1 MICRLALLFLVPAA
15 WAADYYVTQSGA
27 GSQTGADLSN
37 AWSMADFNAT
47 STPGGGDTVYFSGT
61 LTTTTTIPVSGTNS
75 STRLTLDYSSATLD
89 SSTTIDING
98 KDYLNIYGGTFA
110 TRGTDGPLF
119 SSGSS
124 GEATYITIS
133 GWSFTG
139 TADGVTRFFTHSS
152 NDVTFLTLE
161 NNTVDNVRTFF
172 LGDGVGTHDVTI
184 SNNYAR
190 TSTNETVQTDI
201 IFSGDAYNVTLEGNQ
216 FIQRA
221 PGANTDSRHNDIIQ
235 IYKKGGGGAGNPY
248 GWVVRYNWLENANTT
263 GTGDTSISQIQS
275 LADNGGTPAMK
286 VYGNVFVGTGTVGGN
301 GWTSGASAGT
311 ATIYFYNN
319 TVIKDN
325 NPDQNIQF
333 NDSNIQLYM
342 SNNLGVQDTDVVG
355 GTFVSVTGA
364 VEAADWNY
372 NYFYDDGITI
382 PPGATSTVTGA
393 NGSSTTD
400 PLFTD
405 FANNDYTLQSSSTL
419 IDAGDSSLGAEYNQG
434 IAPSATW
441 PNPTLITRDTWDVGA
456 YEHVPAASP
465 RRSSNPILQTGGLML
480 P

>member
-1 MICRLALLFLVPAA
+1 MICRLALFFLVPAA

-47 STPGGGDTVYFSGT
+47 ATPGGGDTVYFNGT
-61 LTTTTTIPVSGTNS
+61 LTTTTTIPVSGTDA
-75 STRLTLDYSSATLD
+75 STRLTLDYTSATLD
-89 SSTTIDING
+89 ASTTIDINA
-98 KDYLNIYGGTFA
+98 KDYLNINGGTFA
-110 TRGTDGPLF
+110 ARSSGTLV
-119 SSGSS
+119 SSGSA
-124 GEATYITIS
+124 GEATYVTVQD
-133 GWSFTG
+133 WSFTG
-139 TADGVTRFFTHSS
+139 SAGGTAVFFAHWS
-152 NDVTFLTLE
+152 NDVTFVTIQ
-161 NNTVDNVRTFF
+161 NNTVDNISDFF
-172 LGDGVGTHDVTI
+172 AGDGNGSHDITI

-190 TSTNETVQTDI
+190 TSNNTTTQTDI
-201 IFSGDAYNVTLEGNQ
+201 IFSGDAYNVTLEGNK

-221 PGANTDSRHNDIIQ
+221 PGANTDSRHNDVIQ
-235 IYKKGGGGAGNPY
+235 VYKKGGGGAGNPY

-263 GTGDTSISQIQS
+263 GTGDTSITQMQS
-275 LADNGGTPAMK
+275 MADNGGTPAMK
-286 VYGNVFVGTGTVGGN
+286 VYGNVIVGTGTAGGN
-301 GWTSGASAGT
+301 GYSAGGSAGG

-325 NPDQNIQF
+325 NPDQNIRF
-333 NDSNIQLYM
+333 TDSNVNLHM
-342 SNNLGVQDTDVVG
+342 RNNLGVQDTDIVG
-355 GTFVSVTGA
+355 GTFVNVTGA

-372 NYFYDDGITI
+372 NYFYDDGVTI
-382 PPGATSTVTGA
+382 PPGVTATITGA

-405 FANNDYTLQSSSTL
+405 FANNDYTLQSSSPL

-456 YEHVPAASP
+456 YEHVPSSGT
-465 RRSSNPILQTGGLML
+465 RGSSNPILQTGGLML